1 MMEAPMH
8 RVNVV
13 AVTAVVTFGFL
24 VGCAVPASAQSVTAF
39 EGARLIVG
47 DGRVIE
53 NATLIVDG
61 ARIAQ
66 VGQTADVHVPA
77 GATRV
82 ALAGKTVMPMLI
94 DTHVHLSPTRDA
106 LIRDLRLRAYY
117 GVSAALSLGTDNY
130 EVLDIRRQMIPGAA
144 RFLSAGRG
152 ITMPEPG
159 RTTVPYW
166 ITTEAEGRKAV
177 DELAAHQVDIVK
189 IWVDTRDGKYPKLT
203 PELYGAIIDE
213 AHKRGLRVTAHI
225 FALEDAKGL
234 MRAGIDAFAH
244 GVRDRDIDDELV
256 AMFKQ
261 RPNLI
266 LTPNLPDRGVK
277 VDLSWLRAG
286 MPAADVDKLE
296 ETNTDRPQAQ
306 ALYGIQARN
315 LAKLNAAGVRITLG
329 TDGNRPWGCTRRD
342 AKHGDRRDDAHG
354 GYCGGDAQLGGVPA
368 DRRRGHAA
376 SWQERRLHRARR
388 QPAGRYHQHTTH
400 LGGDP
405 ARHGGGPRAAGPL
418 RVCPPHRIT
427 GARARC
433 FILLEGSMS
442 MPHHKPS
449 SLSTTSGGIVHGL
462 NRLQTP

>member
-1 MMEAPMH
+1 MH
-8 RVNVV
+8 RVNVAAV
-13 AVTAVVTFGFL
+13 AAVVTLGFL
-24 VGCAVPASAQSVTAF
+24 AGLAIPASAPSVTAF

-53 NATLIVDG
+53 NATLVVEG
-61 ARIAQ
+61 TRIAQ
-66 VGQTADVHVPA
+66 VGPTADVRLPA

-82 ALAGKTVMPMLI
+82 DLAGKTVMPMVI

-117 GVSAALSLGTDNY
+117 GVSAALSLGTDTY
-130 EVLDIRRQMIPGAA
+130 ELLDVRGQTIPGAA

-177 DELAAHQVDIVK
+177 EELVAHKVDMVK
-189 IWVDTRDGKYPKLT
+189 IWVDTRDGKYQKLT
-203 PELYGAIIDE
+203 PEIYDAIIDE

-225 FALEDAKGL
+225 FDLEDAKGL
-234 MRAGIDAFAH
+234 IRAGVDAFAH

-261 RPNLI
+261 RPYLV

-286 MPAADVDKLE
+286 LPADEFAKLE
-296 ETNTDRPQAQ
+296 AANTDRPAAQ
-306 ALYGIQARN
+306 ASYGIQARN

-329 TDGNRPWGCTRRD
+329 TDGNRPWGPHEEMLDMVLAGMTPMQVIVAATRNSAEFLRIADTGTLQAGNSADFIVLDANPLDDITNTRRIS
-342 AKHGDRRDDAHG
+342 AVILRGAAVDR
-354 GYCGGDAQLGGVPA
+354 AQPV
-368 DRRRGHAA
+368 R
-376 SWQERRLHRARR
+376 
-388 QPAGRYHQHTTH
+388 
-400 LGGDP
+400 
-405 ARHGGGPRAAGPL
+405 
-418 RVCPPHRIT
+418 
-427 GARARC
+427 
-433 FILLEGSMS
+433 
-442 MPHHKPS
+442 
-449 SLSTTSGGIVHGL
+449 
-462 NRLQTP
+462 